1 MKKILMMIA
10 AMVAMLHCTASAEN
24 KETNMD
30 TKKKILV
37 TYFSRSGENYS
48 VGNVKEGN
56 TKVLAGMIADQLGAD
71 LFEIEPM
78 KAYPADYQKCTEVAK
93 EEVNAKARPA
103 IKADKETEGYDI
115 IFIGYPNWWGDAPMC
130 VYTFIEQ
137 HNWKGK
143 TVVPFC
149 THEGSGLSNES
160 KIKAACSGATL
171 LKGLAMYGHTA
182 QNDRESARKRVSSWL
197 KGLGL

>member
-1 MKKILMMIA
+1 MMIA
-10 AMVAMLHCTASAEN
+10 ALVAMLHCTASAEN

-71 LFEIEPM
+71 LFEIEPV
-78 KAYPADYQKCTEVAK
+78 KAYPADYQQCTEVAK

-103 IKADKETEGYDI
+103 IKADKATEAYDV
-115 IFIGYPNWWGDAPMC
+115 IFIG
-130 VYTFIEQ
+130 
-137 HNWKGK
+137 
-143 TVVPFC
+143 
-149 THEGSGLSNES
+149 
-160 KIKAACSGATL
+160 
-171 LKGLAMYGHTA
+171 
-182 QNDRESARKRVSSWL
+182 
-197 KGLGL
+197 